1 MGDSCYRK
9 CLKSQGQDSKQERH
23 KISKTVVSG
32 PVAQTASCSISSV
45 LWIAPK
51 IHKYLNYIQGFYPW
65 RLFTHNPSS
74 WPALS
79 PQANCSNHDV
89 FSVAKLSSYY
99 LELNLQDFQS
109 WYQIKESWI
118 CVLAL
123 FFCSTYKHYSRA
135 IISHTWKIRMYKNI
149 CWKIVKIP
157 KFQK

>member
-79 PQANCSNHDV
+79 PQANCSGRNWRNNDSIHFNLV
-89 FSVAKLSSYY
+89 PFCPCLLGGL
-99 LELNLQDFQS
+99 LEERQGQS
-109 WYQIKESWI
+109 WGDGTLQITKATQMNTKSTW
-118 CVLAL
+118 
-123 FFCSTYKHYSRA
+123 FFLPLVGR
-135 IISHTWKIRMYKNI
+135 IN
-149 CWKIVKIP
+149 P
-157 KFQK
+157 